1 MKYGLLGY
9 PLGHSL
15 SPEIHRMLFSLAGKP
30 EYQYDLYARKTLED
44 PYAGRL

>member
-15 SPEIHRMLFSLAGKP
+15 SPEIHRLLFSLAGKP
-30 EYQYDLYARKTLED
+30 EHQYSMPGKHRKIF
-44 PYAGRL
+44 PMYWS